1 MVARG
6 REDPKA
12 MVHAYFRL
20 LLRSRRAFALVV
32 NIVMAACNAH
42 PLTSAKTTST
52 PALNMSC
59 EGQGDAL
66 NCRAL
71 APVAASPGDARES
84 VDVTDTVV
92 WTTSNAGTATVVRGH
107 VMSMEQ
113 PGTATIT
120 ATQRAGDESVTA
132 SVLVVVDDENERPQ
146 VAYDLSGAVRDVSNT
161 AVPSV
166 ELTLS
171 DGRGGKQIAIT
182 GENGEPSEGTFRF
195 SPVLSGTYLLR
206 AAKSGYRPV
215 EKVVNVPDR
224 SPLTLVMLSEP
235 RE

>member
-1 MVARG
+1 MAY
-6 REDPKA
+6 
-12 MVHAYFRL
+12 AYFRL
-20 LLRSRRAFALVV
+20 LLRSGPAFPLVV
-32 NIVMAACNAH
+32 NVLMTACNAH
-42 PLTSAKTTST
+42 PRASVKTTSI
-52 PALNMSC
+52 PVLNVSC
-59 EGQGDAL
+59 QDQDDAL
-66 NCRAL
+66 NCRAF
-71 APVAASPGDARES
+71 ARVAASTGEAA
-84 VDVTDTVV
+84 DVTDAVT
-92 WTTSNAGTATVVRGH
+92 WTTSNAGTARVVRGH
-107 VMSMEQ
+107 VTSMEQ

-120 ATQRAGDESVTA
+120 ATQGAGDETVTA
-132 SVLVVVDDENERPQ
+132 SIFVVVDDENARPQ

-161 AVPSV
+161 AIPSV

-171 DGRGGKQIAIT
+171 DGRGANQIALT
-182 GENGEPSEGTFRF
+182 GQNGEPSEGTFRF